1 MRASCPMNSKCHP
14 SCIPTPLN
22 AGPNWTTASGT
33 SGRCGAVRTV
43 RFASSARVSVYGRG
57 ISDSPMPVVRIPC
70 AHAGECRHPRRLALV
85 AEVNDGDGNN
95 VVGLGNVGGIDDDH
109 AELGLVVA
117 DAWQR
122 RGIGLALATELLR
135 AAEGRG
141 YQRFVV
147 HAFSDNAALR
157 PFLSHLANVVSRTTR
172 RGVSEITFVLRES
185 VAARS
190 GAGRRW
196 PKTPADELL
205 EKAYERI
212 LAAKGGT
219 SPY

>member
-1 MRASCPMNSKCHP
+1 MN
-14 SCIPTPLN
+14 
-22 AGPNWTTASGT
+22 
-33 SGRCGAVRTV
+33 VE
-43 RFASSARVSVYGRG
+43 ASSIMYSNTLECRTELDNRVHWNIRPLRRGEDRTIRELCARLSLRTRYLRFLV
-57 ISDSPMPVVRIPC
+57 PMPVVPDSLVHML
-70 AHAGECRHPRRLALV
+70 ANVDDPRRLALV

-95 VVGLGNVGGIDDDH
+95 VVGLANVGGIDDDH

-122 RGIGLALATELLR
+122 RGIGLALATEALR

-185 VAARS
+185 AAAPL
-190 GAGRRW
+190 GAIRRW
-196 PKTPADELL
+196 PTTPADELL

-219 SPY
+219 GPY

>member
-1 MRASCPMNSKCHP
+1 MNVEASSIMNLNTLECRIELDNRVHLN
-14 SCIPTPLN
+14 IRPLRR
-22 AGPNWTTASGT
+22 GEEG
-33 SGRCGAVRTV
+33 TV
-43 RFASSARVSVYGRG
+43 RELCARLSLRTRYLRFLVPV
-57 ISDSPMPVVRIPC
+57 PVVTDSLVHML
-70 AHAGECRHPRRLALV
+70 ANVDDPRRLALV
-85 AEVNDGDGNN
+85 AEVNHGDGYN
-95 VVGLGNVGGIDDDH
+95 VVALGNVGGIDHDH

-122 RGIGLALATELLR
+122 RGIGLALATEVLR

-147 HAFSDNAALR
+147 HACSDNPALR
-157 PFLSHLANVVSRTTR
+157 PFLSHVANVVERTTR
-172 RGVSEITFVLRES
+172 RGVSEITFVFRES
-185 VAARS
+185 AVVPS
-190 GAGRRW
+190 KPTRRW
-196 PKTPADELL
+196 PKTPADDLL